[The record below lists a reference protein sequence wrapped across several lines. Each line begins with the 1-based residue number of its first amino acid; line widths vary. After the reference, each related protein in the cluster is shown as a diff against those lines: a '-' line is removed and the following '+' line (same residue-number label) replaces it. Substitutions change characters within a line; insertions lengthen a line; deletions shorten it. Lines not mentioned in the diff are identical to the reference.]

1 MNKQEFVMFTSLIS
15 FLKEY
20 GINFT
25 EFLSRDEVKRYT
37 EIAEK
42 YVSISDEE
50 FRDELKNMIEE
61 QAKRL
66 LN

>member
-66 LN
+66 LS

>member
-1 MNKQEFVMFTSLIS
+1 MNKQEFVMFTTLIS

-20 GINFT
+20 GLNFT

-37 EIAEK
+37 EIAEQ
-42 YVSISDEE
+42 YVAISDEE

-61 QAKRL
+61 RAKRL
-66 LN
+66 LR

>member
-1 MNKQEFVMFTSLIS
+1 MFTSLIS

-66 LN
+66 LS

>member
-1 MNKQEFVMFTSLIS
+1 MNKQEFIVFTALIS

-20 GINFT
+20 GTNFT

-37 EIAEK
+37 EIGEK
-42 YVSISDEE
+42 YVALSDEE
-50 FRDELKNMIEE
+50 FRNELRNMIEE

-66 LN
+66 LR

>member
-37 EIAEK
+37 EMAEK